1 MSIIVLAVAIISA
14 SPTTMTQ
21 STSWVKTM
29 MHLSFIDIGKNEIM
43 DYKTALEVANI
54 LYRIESLDD
63 LNDRLKQIHLN
74 LEDSD
79 EENIIL
85 ETIEK
90 INAKQDELRKKIDEL

>member
-1 MSIIVLAVAIISA
+1 
-14 SPTTMTQ
+14 
-21 STSWVKTM
+21 M

>member
-1 MSIIVLAVAIISA
+1 
-14 SPTTMTQ
+14 
-21 STSWVKTM
+21 
-29 MHLSFIDIGKNEIM
+29 M
-43 DYKTALEVANI
+43 DYKTALEAANI

-63 LNDRLKQIHLN
+63 LNDRLKQLRLD

-85 ETIEK
+85 ETIKK